1 MTVTSESIGT
11 AAIQPARR
19 RALPWHRRAWFDL
32 LLFTAGAGLLLWFT
46 IRGAQGMGYEWRW
59 HRVPGFLYRV
69 VDGEVIWGPLSKGLL
84 VTLNIAWIGML
95 LTLAIGL
102 ITALLRL
109 SPSRVGRF
117 LAGAYL
123 EAIRNTPLLVQV
135 LIFYFILGPIFG
147 IPRLWAG
154 ILALSFYEGTFA
166 AEIIR
171 GAVLSVPR
179 GQWEAGSA
187 MGLARAD
194 LYRFVVLPQAVPLM
208 IPPMTGVLV
217 NLVKHSAIVS
227 VIAVADLATEARNLV
242 SDTFMPFEVWLTAAA
257 IYLVITI
264 SLSMVAALLEKG
276 LARRR

>member
-1 MTVTSESIGT
+1 MSSQSIRT
-11 AAIQPARR
+11 AAPRPAKRHR
-19 RALPWHRRAWFDL
+19 LPWHRTAWFDL
-32 LLFTAGAGLLLWFT
+32 LLFAALAGLLLWF
-46 IRGAQGMGYEWRW
+46 IVRGAQGMGYEWRW

-69 VDGEVIWGPLSKGLL
+69 VDGEVVWGPLTKGLL
-84 VTLNIAWIGML
+84 VTLDMAWIGML

-102 ITALLRL
+102 GTTLLRL
-109 SPSRVGRF
+109 SPSPVGRF
-117 LAGAYL
+117 LAGVYL
-123 EAIRNTPLLVQV
+123 EVIRNTPLLVQV
-135 LIFYFILGPIFG
+135 LIFYFILGPILG

-154 ILALSFYEGTFA
+154 ILALAFYEGTFA

-171 GAVLSVPR
+171 GAVLAVPR

-187 MGLARAD
+187 MGLARTD

-227 VIAVADLATEARNLV
+227 VIAVADLATQARNLV

-264 SLSMVAALLEKG
+264 ALSLAAALLERR